1 MAENGAGVGLTL
13 DEVYALQYGE
23 LVGYTHRML
32 REAEVAESFIG
43 AEDVVQNAFAKAYR
57 DPARIEHP
65 RAYLYR
71 VIKNEVQECSRRA
84 QQTAAETQRGVRI
97 SSADIGDA
105 VAERCDVHRALRALP
120 EQQRTAVYAAKA
132 LDYTQA
138 EVAVVM
144 GKKPGTVATHV
155 ARATAVLR
163 TALTVAS
170 VLAAVL
176 LCAAGVVTVRR
187 YNAAKQPG
195 SQLPDPL
202 QDLPQPLAFMLWGTA
217 VVVGCAALGLA
228 SLRIYR
234 MVQERRRW
242 RNSEGDSVA
251 DYSYY
256 RRNEVPHDLKW
267 DGEDECPVCKTTT
280 VFIRATEEEERR
292 TQPDRPIP
300 SPVYKCQNDCG
311 CARYNLNGMG
321 VKADLRVIELS
332 RFLPDGSPRVGRLTR
347 PVRLR

>member
-1 MAENGAGVGLTL
+1 MAESGAGVGLTL
-13 DEVYALQYGE
+13 DEVYALRYGE
-23 LVGYTHRML
+23 LVGYTRRML

-43 AEDVVQNAFAKAYR
+43 AEDVVQNAFTKAYR
-57 DPARIEHP
+57 DPARIEQP

-84 QQTAAETQRGVRI
+84 RQATAQTQREARV
-97 SSADIGDA
+97 SSADVGDA

-144 GKKPGTVATHV
+144 GKKPGTIATHV

-176 LCAAGVVTVRR
+176 LCAAGMRAVRR

-202 QDLPQPLAFMLWGTA
+202 QDLPQPLAFLLWGAA
-217 VVVGCAALGLA
+217 VLVGCAALGLA
-228 SLRIYR
+228 TLRIRR
-234 MVQERRRW
+234 MMQERRRW
-242 RNSEGDSVA
+242 RKPENGSP
-251 DYSYY
+251 DYGYY
-256 RRNEVPHDLKW
+256 RRNKVPDYLKL
-267 DGEDECPVCKTTT
+267 DGPGECPACKTTT
-280 VFIRATEEEERR
+280 VFVRATEAEERR

-311 CARYNLNGMG
+311 FALYDLNGMG
-321 VKADLRVIELS
+321 GTANLRVSERSL
-332 RFLPDGSPRVGRLTR
+332 FLPDGS
-347 PVRLR
+347 LRE